1 MALSGLIFIGIFTL
15 ALLIWLIVISDGR
28 YFGTRGV
35 RFVYQRFARFWNLDE
50 AQTRE
55 RSRSRSKANSTLV
68 RHIASCLQ
76 GLRQPKVLD
85 IATGTGRVPLLIAG
99 IEGFDGHTTGVDVS
113 RNMLARGRAI
123 VRSEGLEDRIDLAEG
138 DGAELSF
145 DDATFDVVCLVDAPL
160 ARPRRTLEE
169 MVRVLVPAGRLLI
182 AKQSDRWVLAVPGM
196 NRGSKWITHWLSQAG
211 MAHIDVETWHGGNI
225 IITARKP
232 VGGQPQESSGLASVS
247 PL

>member
-1 MALSGLIFIGIFTL
+1 MAVSGLIFIGLLTF
-15 ALLIWLIVISDGR
+15 ALLIWLIVVSDGR

-35 RFVYQRFARFWNLDE
+35 RFVYQRSARFWNLDE
-50 AQTRE
+50 APTRE
-55 RSRSRSKANSTLV
+55 RSRSRSEANTTLL
-68 RHIASCLQ
+68 HHLETCLD

-99 IEGFDGHTTGVDVS
+99 IAGFDGHVTGVDIS

-123 VRSEGLEDRIDLAEG
+123 IRSEGLEDQIALVES
-138 DGAELSF
+138 DGADLPFDDGSF
-145 DDATFDVVCLVDAPL
+145 DLVCLVDAPL
-160 ARPRRTLEE
+160 ARPRRTLDE
-169 MVRVLVPAGRLLI
+169 MVRVLTPAGRSLI

-196 NRGSKWITHWLSQAG
+196 NRGSRWITRWLTQAG
-211 MAHIDVETWHGGNI
+211 MADVDVETWHGGNI

-232 VGGQPQESSGLASVS
+232 REGKGQESSGLASVG